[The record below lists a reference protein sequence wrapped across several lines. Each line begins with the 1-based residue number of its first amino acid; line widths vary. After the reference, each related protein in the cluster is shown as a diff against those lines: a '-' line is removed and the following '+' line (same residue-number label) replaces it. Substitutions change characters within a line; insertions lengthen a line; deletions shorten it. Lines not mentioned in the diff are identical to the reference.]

1 MIFEVKVQSN
11 FRNFIW
17 QLSSAV
23 MVNILKLLFFSFWN
37 IIAFDMRKKGK
48 FSGSSIAWLFLLV
61 IENPSNW
68 LFRQK
73 SGFVL
78 VLIEIL

>member
-17 QLSSAV
+17 QLSSVV
-23 MVNILKLLFFSFWN
+23 MVNILKLLFFSVWN
-37 IIAFDMRKKGK
+37 IIAFDMTKNDK
-48 FSGSSIAWLFLLV
+48 FSGSSIALLFLLV

-73 SGFVL
+73 RDFVL